1 MTDFMFLSRSNTPS
15 NTTTIYQLMVPLEE
29 AIRTLVAAMAT
40 TDINHTKKFTT
51 MFMDHYQHTFTHD
64 L

>member
-15 NTTTIYQLMVPLEE
+15 NTTTIYHLM
-29 AIRTLVAAMAT
+29 VAAMAT

>member
-1 MTDFMFLSRSNTPS
+1 
-15 NTTTIYQLMVPLEE
+15 MVPLEE

>member
-1 MTDFMFLSRSNTPS
+1 
-15 NTTTIYQLMVPLEE
+15 MVPLEE

-51 MFMDHYQHTFTHD
+51 MLMDHYQHTFTHD
-64 L
+64 I

>member
-1 MTDFMFLSRSNTPS
+1 
-15 NTTTIYQLMVPLEE
+15 MVPLEE

-51 MFMDHYQHTFTHD
+51 TFTDHYQHTFTHD